1 MQKNDRELEERYK
14 EAKRLNKETGET
26 LNKLLFFDIFDE
38 TLGDRAIIITPHVI
52 EVGAN
57 TNKSTSGLNTS
68 STISKPTQKTDSSK
82 TKGSITSTPTRSEV
96 DAFLKK
102 GKQGTGK
109 PAQKNQDLLAFL
121 MEGKENQKLLEKHT
135 NARVES
141 ERETF

>member
-68 STISKPTQKTDSSK
+68 STISKPTQK
-82 TKGSITSTPTRSEV
+82 PTRRKQKG
-96 DAFLKK
+96 ALRLHPQGLKL
-102 GKQGTGK
+102 T
-109 PAQKNQDLLAFL
+109 P
-121 MEGKENQKLLEKHT
+121 
-135 NARVES
+135 S
-141 ERETF
+141 